1 MLDMLEDFNEIVEQ
15 AILLSDKIS
24 IYGTNPSFD
33 RHIDGFWILGK
44 DN

>member
-1 MLDMLEDFNEIVEQ
+1 MKMIVTQETQ
-15 AILLSDKIS
+15 NSLSDKIS